1 LKSLLPRYLWKSRRS
16 RRLLIF
22 KVSAW
27 RYPILWVLVGG
38 LLSACAAGVAQG
50 PPEFGQDRSMALRRN
65 QKLLAEF
72 DGWRVWE
79 LTDDKVVTCM
89 AVKPVTGTP
98 WPEFSRGRLL
108 PSLAYDKAAVSRR
121 MVSGGAGFFMYI
133 LNEVDIPYFG
143 FYGRYPYRL
152 PSVAELNGKT
162 ITDTDNQ
169 DNVLA
174 WEGQAVSFKLNTQ
187 PSEASSTVDETTG
200 TVNFTG
206 VNKAFQS
213 LLQCHSQAR

>member
-1 LKSLLPRYLWKSRRS
+1 VISNPWGT
-16 RRLLIF
+16 LLIL

-27 RYPILWVLVGG
+27 KYPILLALVGG

-50 PPEFGQDRSMALRRN
+50 PPEFGQDRSTALR
-65 QKLLAEF
+65 QKQQLLAEF
-72 DGWRVWE
+72 DDWRVWE

-98 WPEFSRGRLL
+98 WPEFSGGRLL
-108 PSLAYDKAAVSRR
+108 PSLAYARAAVSRR

-133 LNEVDIPYFG
+133 LNNVEIPYFG

-162 ITDTDNQ
+162 IADTNNQ
-169 DNVLA
+169 DTVLT
-174 WEGQAVSFKLNTQ
+174 WEGQTVSFKLNTQ
-187 PSEASSTVDETTG
+187 PSETSNTVEETTG

-206 VNKAFQS
+206 VNKAYQS
-213 LLQCHSQAR
+213 MMQCHFQAR

>member
-1 LKSLLPRYLWKSRRS
+1 MISNQWGT
-16 RRLLIF
+16 LLIL

-27 RYPILWVLVGG
+27 KYPILLALVGG

-50 PPEFGQDRSMALRRN
+50 PPEFGQDRSTALRRD
-65 QKLLAEF
+65 QQLLAEF

-98 WPEFSRGRLL
+98 WPEFSGGRLL
-108 PSLAYDKAAVSRR
+108 PSLAYARAAVSRR

-133 LNEVDIPYFG
+133 LNNVEIPYFG

-162 ITDTDNQ
+162 IADTNNRDT
-169 DNVLA
+169 VLA
-174 WEGQAVSFKLNTQ
+174 WEGQTVSFKLNTQ
-187 PSEASSTVDETTG
+187 PSETSNTVEETTG

-206 VNKAFQS
+206 INKAYQTMM
-213 LLQCHSQAR
+213 QCHSQTR